1 MCPHPTFS
9 ILIVVEKTFTR
20 KLNVPRKHIVHLA
33 EPCDTPPSLSIKHL
47 YVALLK
53 IVQADITDE
62 DIQDQ
67 MKETLRLVEKSA
79 SGNENILTATIEW
92 LTYMDP
98 KHPPPSD
105 GIGVASQLIDWAAAT
120 TVCRDELDANI
131 EELKLLKSETAG
143 TMKTLRTRNPTQA
156 DNDDMENGRKRRR
169 NYIKNDFL

>member
-1 MCPHPTFS
+1 MYPSPPFP
-9 ILIVVEKTFTR
+9 ILIIVEKTFTR
-20 KLNVPRKHIVHLA
+20 KLHIPTKHIIQLA
-33 EPCDTPPSLSIKHL
+33 EPCDTPPSLTLKHL

-53 IVQADITDE
+53 IIQADIADK
-62 DIQDQ
+62 DIQDR

-131 EELKLLKSETAG
+131 EKLKLLKSETAS
-143 TMKTLRTRNPTQA
+143 TMKTLRTRNPHS
-156 DNDDMENGRKRRR
+156 R
-169 NYIKNDFL
+169 